1 MASAIV
7 TDRAR
12 AIVLFFFTVLLALP
26 AGRAD
31 GVTVAQYGEML
42 YGANCRDCHGEN
54 GSGGFAPRLT
64 GRGNAAT
71 WDFQRFREA
80 VIGDLVRHVDPT
92 MPHFGLA
99 HIAPTGKAPTNEQLR
114 AIQTYLASVKS

>member
-1 MASAIV
+1 MHDRLAFIV
-7 TDRAR
+7 FA
-12 AIVLFFFTVLLALP
+12 VLLALP
-26 AGRAD
+26 AARAD
-31 GVTVAQYGEML
+31 GVTTVRYGEML
-42 YGANCRDCHGEN
+42 YGANCRACHGEN

-80 VIGDLVRHVDPT
+80 VIGDLVRRVDPT

-114 AIQTYLASVKS
+114 AIQAYLASVKS